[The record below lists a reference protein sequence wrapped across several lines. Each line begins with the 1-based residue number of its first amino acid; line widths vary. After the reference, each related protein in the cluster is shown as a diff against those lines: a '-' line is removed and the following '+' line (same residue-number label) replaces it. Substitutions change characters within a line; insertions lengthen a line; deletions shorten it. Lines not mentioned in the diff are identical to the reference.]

1 MIKAA
6 VLGFGTV
13 GSGVVELIDINRESI
28 NRRLPE
34 GIEVKYILDLRD
46 FPDSP
51 YKGRVVH
58 DFNIILE
65 DPEIKVICETMG
77 GKEPAYTFSKKAL
90 EKGVEEVVFDRSGYI
105 YHGRIQALADGAREG
120 GLKF

>member
-28 NRRLPE
+28 DRRLPE

-51 YKGRVVH
+51 YKDRVVH

-90 EKGVEEVVFDRSGYI
+90 EKGLSVCTSNKELVAS
-105 YHGRIQALADGAREG
+105 HGPAI
-120 GLKF
+120 LKKAAENN